1 MTPHPLPFINLCH
14 LHTNIHSLTHTQADT
29 YASMQY
35 LQLSLSSPAWTPSIT
50 LSPPPPASSQPYPSF
65 SSFPPHLCTLASSL
79 SNPPFHFFPG
89 LTSRLAWKGKKKQQ
103 QKTNNNPPPPK
114 KPQLYVHMMQC
125 VSTWVSNFVCVW
137 TWAAVLG
144 ASGRESMCSEGGACV
159 WGVCALLSSCTH
171 ASMSECVQDRGEWR
185 CGGGRGSVGSSDQ
198 GCGFYTAR
206 GSKPQ
211 QAQRWLT
218 SQPLWPQNCCFSSSV
233 FHQHNLPEPST
244 HQFSSFYSTTPEY
257 I

>member
-89 LTSRLAWKGKKKQQ
+89 LTSRLAWKGKKTTTKNKQQ
-103 QKTNNNPPPPK
+103 PPSPQKNPNSTFTWCSVS
-114 KPQLYVHMMQC
+114 LRGCLTSCAFELGLLCSVHLEESQC
-125 VSTWVSNFVCVW
+125 VQRE
-137 TWAAVLG
+137 
-144 ASGRESMCSEGGACV
+144 GRVFE
-159 WGVCALLSSCTH
+159 VCAHFCPRARMHLC
-171 ASMSECVQDRGEWR
+171 Q
-185 CGGGRGSVGSSDQ
+185 SVCRIEGNE
-198 GCGFYTAR
+198 GVGVEEA
-206 GSKPQ
+206 
-211 QAQRWLT
+211 A
-218 SQPLWPQNCCFSSSV
+218 
-233 FHQHNLPEPST
+233 
-244 HQFSSFYSTTPEY
+244 
-257 I
+257 